1 MSQYI
6 IPFFFFDF
14 SAMLIY
20 CQYIYIY
27 IHTQVQSFQLLQQF
41 LVTSKNKISSKI
53 PKRHRL
59 ESKQPLTFSEILF
72 ILSHT
77 PSEAEDAEK

>member
-1 MSQYI
+1 
-6 IPFFFFDF
+6 
-14 SAMLIY
+14 MLIY

-27 IHTQVQSFQLLQQF
+27 IYTQVQSFQLLQQF